1 LTAEEKEA
9 IRAARDTAGIGKK
22 RKIATVGTEEGGAQG
37 STPAAATGATPA
49 QAGVGD
55 RMTRRSA

>member
-1 LTAEEKEA
+1 MTAEEKEA
-9 IRAARDTAGIGKK
+9 IRAARDTAGIKK